1 MVLYFSD
8 KDSYTSLISYGNL
21 PLPTPCLVV
30 GTALRAP
37 GRAGASNVS
46 LFRLLLEAW
55 RAGSRWTNTAT
66 ASVLEHIEGAGLEM
80 AMGTRYPKPGGFLLY

>member
-1 MVLYFSD
+1 MEIY
-8 KDSYTSLISYGNL
+8 
-21 PLPTPCLVV
+21 PAPCLVV

-37 GRAGASNVS
+37 GRAGARNVS

-66 ASVLEHIEGAGLEM
+66 ASVLEQIERASSWSGRFRERLD
-80 AMGTRYPKPGGFLLY
+80 RR